1 MKKLGYCPI
10 SSETFLSRSLDALQ
24 EGHAL
29 DVLDREQLEQD
40 AAFAVSLMP
49 DALFPDCTVDLP
61 LMGGASEG
69 LTLSFDCYERCSL
82 EYQSSGTYFRRLG
95 LSAMNAPENRDD
107 LLLLHV
113 KGESFRAETVD
124 RKKRAG
130 VRLSARE
137 GEAFLRDF
145 PVFQPLSG
153 LPLRAAAEPLGALTR
168 VTVSSGP
175 VYARDRFENKPYK
188 ATVLKLLA
196 DAGVPAENL
205 RALEK
210 ASFNLGIPYYDREH
224 GFGKW
229 ISYIDVA
236 GFVFT
241 LRGADI
247 VDCRAEIC
255 ISDRCIA
262 FEGKL
267 SRRLKSYQ
275 WHITDFCDQRCK
287 HCYLFAEDA
296 ALHCVSTPWDQ
307 LLLTLAQIEEDADQR
322 GSVPNLVLTGGDPI
336 LHPDFWRFAEE
347 IHRRGI
353 SWAILGNPFHLD
365 EAVCRRLY
373 QLGCVFYQLS
383 LDGLPAWHDYMRKPG
398 SFDATVGAV
407 ALLNDAGIRT
417 HLMATVSRQNKE
429 DVLACME
436 VAIEHHAYNF
446 SFARYCATSREKA
459 AETYMSPEEYRDFLL
474 RWYQKRKQ
482 YEEAGCETHF
492 GLKEH
497 LFILLQSELGEF
509 TPAQY
514 YLDHPD
520 VICDGCH
527 LGQHITILPNGDLM
541 ACRRMDGSVI
551 GNVKTDSVHNIVT
564 GELCKSYVDIKNIK
578 KCKDCDLLQWCRGC
592 RAVGFNVTGDLQ
604 GEDPCCWKHIEENSP
619 ERRKRT

>member
-1 MKKLGYCPI
+1 MRKLGICPI
-10 SSETFLSRSLDALQ
+10 SSETFLNRSLDALW
-24 EGHAL
+24 EEHVLEAL
-29 DVLDREQLEQD
+29 DRKQLERD
-40 AAFAVSLMP
+40 AAFASELMP
-49 DALFPDCTVDLP
+49 DHLFPDCTIDLP

-69 LTLSFDCYERCSL
+69 LTLSLDCYERCFLDDRSA
-82 EYQSSGTYFRRLG
+82 GAYFQELG
-95 LSAMNAPENRDD
+95 LSAMNTPENRDD

-113 KGESFRAETVD
+113 KGQSFRTETAD
-124 RKKRAG
+124 GKKRAG
-130 VRLSARE
+130 VKLSAKE
-137 GEAFLRDF
+137 GEAFLRRF
-145 PVFQPLSG
+145 PAFRLLSG
-153 LPLRAAAEPLGALTR
+153 LPLRAAAEQMGEFTR

-175 VYARDRFENKPYK
+175 VHARAGFADKPYK
-188 ATVLKLLA
+188 ETVMKLLK

-205 RALEK
+205 RALER
-210 ASFNLGIPYYDREH
+210 ASMNIGIPFYDREH

-241 LRGADI
+241 MRGDDI
-247 VDCRAEIC
+247 VDCHAEIR
-255 ISDRCIA
+255 ISDKCIA

-307 LLLTLAQIEEDADQR
+307 LMLTLGQIEEDAEKR
-322 GSVPNLVLTGGDPI
+322 YSIPNLVLTGGDPI
-336 LHPDFWRFAEE
+336 LHPEFWRLAEE

-383 LDGLPAWHDYMRKPG
+383 MDGLPAWHDYMRKPG
-398 SFDATVGAV
+398 SFDATLRAI
-407 ALLNDAGIRT
+407 ALLNAAGIRT

-436 VAIEHHAYNF
+436 IAAEHHAYTF
-446 SFARYCATSREKA
+446 AFARYCATSPEKA

-482 YEEAGCETHF
+482 YEDAKCETHF

-551 GNVKTDSVHNIVT
+551 GNVRTDTIRNIVT
-564 GELCKSYVDIKNIK
+564 GALCQSYVDVKNIK
-578 KCKDCDLLQWCRGC
+578 KCRDCELLQWCRGC

-604 GEDPCCWKHIEENSP
+604 GEDPCCWKHIVNSSI
-619 ERRKRT
+619 